1 MCEEGTVQSLISVL
15 ICLWDGGDPLAP
27 GQPARLQEY
36 DTTPKWIRLLTT
48 APDTRLRVVLR
59 IMLENLC
66 DGPISSSEAGKHPIP
81 VALKQD

>member
-1 MCEEGTVQSLISVL
+1 MCEEGNVQSTTSVL
-15 ICLWDGGDPLAP
+15 ICLWDRGNPLAP
-27 GQPARLQEY
+27 GQPARLQECG
-36 DTTPKWIRLLTT
+36 TPPKWARLFTT

-66 DGPISSSEAGKHPIP
+66 DGPISYSEAGKRPIP